1 MSVRLTSSHHPREST
16 REQVHSLRLKST
28 WGTSHHWDHAVLAPH
43 AAHRLRLPL
52 KRLRRNEP
60 LLFPPCC
67 LPLSEYYSSVNTSM
81 TAAAVNRNLQRT
93 KCRLLSSWAAVW
105 RAKGRH
111 RLLNPPTEHS
121 HVATNKEK
129 KDLVLKK
136 RKRTHIFSSTPDLR

>member
-28 WGTSHHWDHAVLAPH
+28 WGTSQHWDHAVLAPH

-67 LPLSEYYSSVNTSM
+67 LPLSEHYSVNTSM